1 MNKSRILTAAIL
13 VSLLFSAAA
22 TAAGEK
28 LADKLSNSTLIV
40 NIKVSGCQADTALL
54 CPGLKPNS
62 RKSFMCL
69 MAYEDNLSNSCALG
83 LVEAAMTLEAGMM
96 AIDHSIKACEADA
109 DKFCLDVQPGNGRI
123 VECLVQNE
131 SNLASQCVTAL
142 KETGMWNMGVK

>member
-13 VSLLFSAAA
+13 LSLLFSAAA

-40 NIKVSGCQADTALL
+40 NIKVSGCEADTALL

-83 LVEAAMTLEAGMM
+83 IVEAAMTLEAGLM
-96 AIDHSIKACEADA
+96 AIDHSIKAFEADA
-109 DKFCLDVQPGNGRI
+109 DKFCLDVQPGDGRI
-123 VECLVQNE
+123 VQCLVQNE
-131 SNLASQCVTAL
+131 SSLASQCVTAL
-142 KETGMWNMGVK
+142 KDTGMWNMGVK